1 MIEALLV
8 QAGQSLLDW
17 VWQALKDYF
26 AEPLALLKSF
36 EQLTSVLA
44 DPQIT
49 VLIKSKALLD
59 FLELQPSRKPAI
71 TPYIAIARHLHHII
85 EVQQRQAAFTLAHSV
100 LTLKSLVALAHM
112 PEVQALTGKHALAP
126 VQNLLRGALEMGQ
139 TWLHLSEV
147 SWDSPDS
154 VLEGLRKA
162 DVLPGWVMDMVEQG
176 QRLYETLNAL
186 YVQEEAKDKLESSA
200 PLKRFLTQF
209 NESNDTLGKFTA
221 LFYLLVDDTALPLLN
236 EYAGD
241 VFGGLFKV
249 FALLKDGQQVAA

>member
-1 MIEALLV
+1 
-8 QAGQSLLDW
+8 
-17 VWQALKDYF
+17 
-26 AEPLALLKSF
+26 
-36 EQLTSVLA
+36 
-44 DPQIT
+44 
-49 VLIKSKALLD
+49 
-59 FLELQPSRKPAI
+59 
-71 TPYIAIARHLHHII
+71 
-85 EVQQRQAAFTLAHSV
+85 
-100 LTLKSLVALAHM
+100 M

-147 SWDSPDS
+147 SWDSPES

-200 PLKRFLTQF
+200 PLKRFLTQI

-241 VFGGLFKV
+241 AFGGLFRV